1 MDAIGDQ
8 AMDANML
15 WLLGTCTLALAVEF
29 GVQSEM
35 QLAVNTQLYIHSSV
49 TE

>member
-15 WLLGTCTLALAVEF
+15 WLLGTCTLAL
-29 GVQSEM
+29 GVQSER